1 MDQDKFE
8 IYKSTMRKMLRI
20 GRLHRTLFERNIS
33 QMGVHHS
40 QHHLLMYIAKEKE
53 IDSQKVIAEKFGIT
67 AAAVA
72 RTLKSLEA
80 EGFIERTNVEDD
92 SRYKKIV
99 ITEKGNDIVRESHKM
114 FKETDESIFE
124 NFSDEDI
131 EIFNEY
137 LDRMQSKLIEK
148 NEENCCVRNSDEKK

>member
-1 MDQDKFE
+1 MEQDNFE
-8 IYKSTMRKMLRI
+8 MHKSTMRKMLRI

-33 QMGVHHS
+33 KMGIHHS

-67 AAAVA
+67 PAAVA

-80 EGFIERTNVEDD
+80 EGYIERTNVEDD

-99 ITEKGNDIVRESHKM
+99 ITEKGNNIVQESHRM

-124 NFSDEDI
+124 DFSDDDI
-131 EIFNEY
+131 CKFNEY
-137 LDRMQSKLIEK
+137 LDMMQSKLVDK
-148 NEENCCVRNSDEKK
+148 NEEKCCVRKSNEK

>member
-1 MDQDKFE
+1 MEQDNFE
-8 IYKSTMRKMLRI
+8 IYKTTMRKMFRI
-20 GRLHRTLFERNIS
+20 VRLHRNLFERNIS
-33 QMGVHHS
+33 QMGIHHS

-99 ITEKGNDIVRESHKM
+99 ITEKGNDIVQKSYKM

-124 NFSDEDI
+124 DFSEKDI
-131 EIFNEY
+131 ALFNEY
-137 LDRMQSKLIEK
+137 LDKMQSKLIEK
-148 NEENCCVRNSDEKK
+148 NEENCCVRKTNEK

>member
-1 MDQDKFE
+1 MEQDKFE
-8 IYKSTMRKMLRI
+8 IHKSTMRKMLRI

-33 QMGVHHS
+33 KMGIHHS

-99 ITEKGNDIVRESHKM
+99 ITEKGNDIVQKS
-114 FKETDESIFE
+114 
-124 NFSDEDI
+124 
-131 EIFNEY
+131 
-137 LDRMQSKLIEK
+137 
-148 NEENCCVRNSDEKK
+148 

>member
-1 MDQDKFE
+1 MEQDKFE
-8 IYKSTMRKMLRI
+8 IHKSTMRKMLHI

-33 QMGVHHS
+33 KMGIHHS

-99 ITEKGNDIVRESHKM
+99 ITEKGNDIVQKSYKM
-114 FKETDESIFE
+114 FKETDESIFSD
-124 NFSDEDI
+124 FTDEDI
-131 EIFNEY
+131 VKFNKY
-137 LDRMQSKLIEK
+137 LDMMHTKLAEK
-148 NEENCCVRNSDEKK
+148 NEENCCVRKTNEK